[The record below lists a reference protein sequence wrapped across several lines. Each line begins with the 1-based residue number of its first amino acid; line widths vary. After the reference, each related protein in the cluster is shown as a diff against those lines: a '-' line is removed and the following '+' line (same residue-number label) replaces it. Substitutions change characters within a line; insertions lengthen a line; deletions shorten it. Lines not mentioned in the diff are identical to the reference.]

1 MRQPSADPSI
11 PQHTAIVFNII
22 RYLPGGWYLPDAWIV
37 KTDKVGKL
45 TFVVQRATP
54 DTIGSY
60 GHEMTPTIIRLFS
73 LIEALSEKTLEEKYQ
88 PPKARKKKPLV
99 ELLQADEVKK
109 TATRYVH
116 RLMANFLEKIVEQK
130 LPLTFMVQKKV
141 IVEDVR
147 VRFPKEE
154 LKPHLIFRRTKDGVR
169 YRLNF
174 STEDNRW
181 LVRERH
187 VVPLTNIPGWLL
199 VDNILYRLPEL
210 NGFWVKPFIQKDE
223 IVVPNRMLRT
233 YFQKFILK
241 AVEKSEIEAEG
252 FDVTSTRK
260 LENCR
265 LALSKHPFK
274 NRWYVQ
280 LKFQYMG
287 ALFLWGDRKEMR
299 TALHFESESEIRVMQ
314 VKRNPGIEQQ
324 AVEKLKKLRF
334 ANVEGSLWQLPDGAG
349 EKNGDQD
356 PFHAAAE
363 CLANLKEEL
372 QTAGFQLEIPDFE
385 DKKISLLPA
394 SWSQEIVQE
403 NDWFDL
409 RIKITV
415 GKFEFPFARLI
426 NHIRENN
433 RFYELPDGTYFLIP
447 LEWMTRFHGLAH
459 LGKLS
464 GEKLQLSKSQRP
476 LLESLG
482 LTDEEHLTE
491 KKETPFRLPKL
502 LRATLRP
509 YQLEGAK
516 WLAQHYEE
524 NLGACL
530 ADDMGLGKTLQ
541 TLVVLLI
548 AKEKQSSVRS
558 PQSAVGSRSQL
569 DLFGEVAISGD
580 FVPLKALV
588 ILPAS
593 LVFNWEREVK
603 KFAPGLTT
611 CNHTGSKRTKD
622 ARLLERYDMVFTT
635 YQTARRDLSVLQKI
649 NWEYVVLDESQYIK
663 NPQSGVF
670 KAVGELHANHRIS
683 LSGTPIEN
691 SLSDLWAQMEFLNPG
706 MLGSFNY
713 FKKHF
718 IRPIEKLDDTN
729 MKDELRNLVNPYL
742 LRRTKEEVAPDL
754 PPLTEAIVYVE
765 MTAEQK
771 KLYEKEKSAA
781 RNKLLNI
788 TSPENPT
795 NRVAILAALTRLR
808 QIANHPALVADSGE
822 TSLYHNTAIPNSGKF
837 EDVLAYWDKLRRSGH
852 KALIFSSFEKYLQ
865 LYRSHF
871 EQEGYSYTWLTGD
884 VPPAQ
889 RKKAVDQFNNDKNV
903 QAFFMTTKA
912 GGVGLNLTAADYVFV
927 LDPWWNPFA
936 ESQAIARAHRIGQD
950 KKVMAVKFIARDSI
964 EEKILQM
971 QERKSALAG
980 EFVASPE
987 KAACTREGLEALL
1000 F

>member
-1 MRQPSADPSI
+1 MRQTTAGSSI
-11 PQHTAIVFNII
+11 PQHTAIVFNIR

-37 KTDKVGKL
+37 KTDKQERL

-60 GHEMTPTIIRLFS
+60 GHGMTPAVTRLFS
-73 LIEALSEKTLEEKYQ
+73 LIHALSEKTLEEKFQ
-88 PPKARKKKPLV
+88 PPKTRKKKPLV
-99 ELLQADEVKK
+99 ELLQVAEVKK
-109 TATRYVH
+109 TATQYVH
-116 RLMANFLEKIVEQK
+116 RLMANFLEKVVAEK

-141 IVEDVR
+141 VVEDVR
-147 VRFPKEE
+147 VHFPKVP
-154 LKPHLIFRRTKDGVR
+154 LKPHLIFRKTRDGVR

-174 STEDNRW
+174 STGVERW
-181 LVRERH
+181 LVRERQ
-187 VVPLTNIPGWLL
+187 VVPLTNVPGWLL
-199 VDNILYRLPEL
+199 VDGNLYPLPEL

-252 FDVTSTRK
+252 FEVTSTRK
-260 LENCR
+260 LEHCK
-265 LALSKHPFK
+265 LALAKHPFK
-274 NRWYVQ
+274 NKWLVV

-287 ALFLWGDRKEMR
+287 AVFQWGDRQEIR

-314 VKRNPGIEQQ
+314 VKRSNGREQAAIDQ
-324 AVEKLKKLRF
+324 LAKLGFR
-334 ANVEGSLWQLPDGAG
+334 NVEGSYWQVPKRELAM
-349 EKNGDQD
+349 KSDQD
-356 PFHAAAE
+356 TFHNAAE
-363 CLANLKEEL
+363 RLSALRNKLES
-372 QTAGFQLEIPDFE
+372 AGFQLELPEFE
-385 DKKISLLPA
+385 NKKINLLPA
-394 SWSQEIVQE
+394 TWSEEVVQE

-409 RIKITV
+409 RIVIIV
-415 GKFEFPFARLI
+415 GQFKFPFAHLI
-426 NHIRENN
+426 PHIRDND

-447 LEWMTRFHGLAH
+447 QEWMTRFHGLAH
-459 LGKLS
+459 LGKLV
-464 GEKLQLSKSQRP
+464 GEKLRLSKSQKP

-482 LTDEEHLTE
+482 IGGEEYFAE
-491 KKETPFRLPKL
+491 KEKAPFQLPKL

-509 YQLEGAK
+509 YQMAGAK
-516 WLAQHYEE
+516 WLAQHYEDG
-524 NLGACL
+524 LGACL

-541 TLVVLLI
+541 TLTVLLI
-548 AKEKQSSVRS
+548 AKERAADQRRTENQATKTQN
-558 PQSAVGSRSQL
+558 
-569 DLFGEVAISGD
+569 LFGEEAENDD

-603 KFAPGLTT
+603 KFAPGLAA
-611 CNHTGSKRTKD
+611 CNHTGPKRTKD
-622 ARLLERYDMVFTT
+622 TRLLERYDLVFTT
-635 YQTARRDLSVLQKI
+635 YQTARRDLPVLQKI
-649 NWEYVVLDESQYIK
+649 KWEYVVLDESQYIK

-670 KAVGELHANHRIS
+670 KAVGELETKNRIS

-706 MLGSFNY
+706 MLGSFSY

-718 IRPIEKLDDTN
+718 IRPIEKRDDEIA
-729 MKDELRNLVNPYL
+729 KDELRRLVNPYL

-765 MTAEQK
+765 MMEEQK

-788 TSPENPT
+788 SDPENPT
-795 NRVAILAALTRLR
+795 NKVAILAALTRLR
-808 QIANHPALVADSGE
+808 QIANHPELVIRGQE
-822 TSLYHNTAIPNSGKF
+822 PGIGKSGKF
-837 EDVLAYWDKLRRSGH
+837 EDVMAYYDKIRRSNH

-865 LYRSHF
+865 LFRKHF
-871 EQEGYSYTWLTGD
+871 DEQGLTYSWLTGG
-884 VPPAQ
+884 VAPAQ
-889 RKKAVDQFNNDKNV
+889 RKKAVDQFNQEEHI

-964 EEKILQM
+964 EEKILQL

-987 KAACTREGLEALL
+987 KMACTREGLEALL

>member
-1 MRQPSADPSI
+1 MRQPLVNSSI
-11 PQHTAIVFNII
+11 PKHTTIVFNIH

-37 KTDKVGKL
+37 KTNKEGKL

-54 DTIGSY
+54 STIGSY
-60 GHEMTPTIIRLFS
+60 GHEMTPAVTRLFS
-73 LIEALSEKTLEEKYQ
+73 IIEALSEKTLEEKYQ
-88 PPKARKKKPLV
+88 PPKSRKKKPLV
-99 ELLQADEVKK
+99 ELLQKEEVKK
-109 TATRYVH
+109 AATRYVH
-116 RLMANFLEKIVEQK
+116 RLMSNFLEKIMEQK
-130 LPLTFMVQKKV
+130 LPLSFMVQKKV

-147 VRFPKEE
+147 VRFPKVE

-174 STEDNRW
+174 STGEDRW
-181 LVRERH
+181 LVRERQ
-187 VVPLTNIPGWLL
+187 VIPLTNIPGWLL
-199 VDNILYRLPEL
+199 VDNILYQLPEL
-210 NGFWVKPFIQKDE
+210 NGFWVKPFMQKDE

-252 FDVTSTRK
+252 FEVTSTRK
-260 LENCR
+260 LEGCK

-274 NRWYVQ
+274 NKWYVQ

-287 ALFLWGDRKEMR
+287 ALFLWGDRQEMR

-314 VKRNPGIEQQ
+314 VKRNPQLENQ
-324 AVEKLKKLRF
+324 AVEKLKGLEF
-334 ANVEGSLWQLPDGAG
+334 TNPEGSLWRLPQGAG
-349 EKNGDQD
+349 ESGEGQD
-356 PFHAAAE
+356 AFHSAVE
-363 CLANLKEEL
+363 CLSNLNEKL
-372 QTAGFQLEIPDFE
+372 QKAGFQLELPDFE
-385 DKKISLLPA
+385 DKRINLLPA
-394 SWSQEIVQE
+394 SWSQEVVQE

-409 RIKITV
+409 RIKIKV

-426 NHIRENN
+426 HHIREND

-464 GEKLQLSKSQRP
+464 GEKLRLSKSQRP

-482 LTDEEHLTE
+482 LADGKHFTE
-491 KKETPFRLPKL
+491 KKESPFVLPKL
-502 LRATLRP
+502 LRAKLRP

-524 NLGACL
+524 GLGACL

-541 TLVVLLI
+541 TLVILLI
-548 AKEKQSSVRS
+548 AKEKATINQQLTTNNQQ
-558 PQSAVGSRSQL
+558 PQL
-569 DLFGEVAISGD
+569 DLFGEVAENSD

-611 CNHTGSKRTKD
+611 CNQTGPKRTKD
-622 ARLLERYDMVFTT
+622 ARLLERYDIVFTT
-635 YQTARRDLSVLQKI
+635 YQTARRDLAVLQKI
-649 NWEYVVLDESQYIK
+649 KWEYVVLDESQYIK

-670 KAVGELHANHRIS
+670 KAVGELDTNHRIS

-706 MLGSFNY
+706 MLGSFTY

-718 IRPIEKLDDTN
+718 IRPIEKQDNETA
-729 MKDELRNLVNPYL
+729 KEELRRLVNPYL

-765 MTAEQK
+765 MTEAQK

-788 TSPENPT
+788 SDPENPT
-795 NRVAILAALTRLR
+795 NKVAILAALTRLR
-808 QIANHPALVADSGE
+808 QIANHPALVQQDKLI
-822 TSLYHNTAIPNSGKF
+822 TDHRSLITNSGKF
-837 EDVLAYWDKLRRSGH
+837 EDVLAYWDKIRRSNH

-865 LYRSHF
+865 LYRKHF
-871 EQEGYSYTWLTGD
+871 EENGFPFAWLTGG
-884 VPPAQ
+884 VAPVQ
-889 RKKAVDQFNNDKNV
+889 RKK
-903 QAFFMTTKA
+903 
-912 GGVGLNLTAADYVFV
+912 GGG
-927 LDPWWNPFA
+927 
-936 ESQAIARAHRIGQD
+936 
-950 KKVMAVKFIARDSI
+950 SI
-964 EEKILQM
+964 
-971 QERKSALAG
+971 
-980 EFVASPE
+980 
-987 KAACTREGLEALL
+987 
-1000 F
+1000 

>member
-1 MRQPSADPSI
+1 MRQKNAGSSI
-11 PQHTAIVFNII
+11 PQHTAIVFNIH

-37 KTDKVGKL
+37 KTDQSGKL

-60 GHEMTPTIIRLFS
+60 GHEMAPTVTRLFS
-73 LIEALSEKTLEEKYQ
+73 LIHALSEKTLEEKYQ

-99 ELLQADEVKK
+99 ELLQQAEVKK
-109 TATRYVH
+109 AATQYVH
-116 RLMANFLEKIVEQK
+116 RMMANFLEKVVEEK

-147 VRFPKEE
+147 VRFPKEP
-154 LKPHLIFRRTKDGVR
+154 LKPHLIFRKTRDGVR

-174 STEDNRW
+174 STGQERW
-181 LVRERH
+181 LVRERQ
-187 VVPLTNIPGWLL
+187 VIPLTNVPGWLL
-199 VDNILYRLPEL
+199 VDGSLYPLPEL

-241 AVEKSEIEAEG
+241 AVEKSEIDAEG
-252 FDVTSTRK
+252 FEVTSTRK
-260 LENCR
+260 LEQCK
-265 LALSKHPFK
+265 LALVKHPFK
-274 NRWYVQ
+274 NKWLAV

-287 ALFLWGDRKEMR
+287 AIFQWGDRKEIR

-314 VKRNPGIEQQ
+314 VKRSSDREQ
-324 AVEKLKKLRF
+324 AAIEKLKKIGF
-334 ANVEGSLWQLPDGAG
+334 KNIEGSFWQIPKKEGATKSG
-349 EKNGDQD
+349 QD
-356 PFHAAAE
+356 AFYEAAE
-363 CLANLKEEL
+363 RLATLRTEL
-372 QTAGFQLEIPDFE
+372 GKAGFQLELPNYE
-385 DKKISLLPA
+385 NKTVNLLPA
-394 SWSQEIVQE
+394 SWSEEVAQE

-409 RIKITV
+409 RIVIKV
-415 GKFEFPFARLI
+415 GKFEFPFTRLI
-426 NHIRENN
+426 SHIRDND

-459 LGKLS
+459 LGKLN
-464 GEKLQLSKSQRP
+464 GEKLRLSKSQKP

-482 LTDEEHLTE
+482 LGEEEHFTE
-491 KKETPFRLPKL
+491 KEKTPFRLPKL

-524 NLGACL
+524 GLGACL

-541 TLVVLLI
+541 TLTVLLI
-548 AKEKQSSVRS
+548 AKEQAAKL
-558 PQSAVGSRSQL
+558 SATKNQEPKPKN
-569 DLFGEVAISGD
+569 LFGETAENGD

-603 KFAPGLTT
+603 KFAPGLTL
-611 CNHTGSKRTKD
+611 CNHTGPKRNKD
-622 ARLLERYDMVFTT
+622 TRLLERYDIVFTT
-635 YQTARRDLSVLQKI
+635 YQTARRDLPVLQKI

-670 KAVGELHANHRIS
+670 KAVGELETKNRIS

-718 IRPIEKLDDTN
+718 IRPIEKKDDETT
-729 MKDELRNLVNPYL
+729 KDELRRLVNPYL

-754 PPLTEAIVYVE
+754 PPLTEAVVYVE
-765 MTAEQK
+765 MMEEQK
-771 KLYEKEKSAA
+771 ELYEKEKSAA

-788 TSPENPT
+788 SDPENPT
-795 NRVAILAALTRLR
+795 NKVAILAALTRLR
-808 QIANHPALVADSGE
+808 QIANHPELVMRGEGAGVRGQESGGRG
-822 TSLYHNTAIPNSGKF
+822 SGKF
-837 EDVLAYWDKLRRSGH
+837 EDVLAYYDKIRRSDH

-865 LYRSHF
+865 LFRNYF
-871 EQEGYSYTWLTGD
+871 EEKELSYAWLTGG
-884 VPPAQ
+884 VAPAQ
-889 RKKAVDQFNNDKNV
+889 RKKAVDQFNQDKSI

-936 ESQAIARAHRIGQD
+936 EKQAIARAHRIGQD
-950 KKVMAVKFIARDSI
+950 KKVMAIKFIARDSI

-987 KAACTREGLEALL
+987 KIACTREGLEALL
-1000 F
+1000 L

>member
-1 MRQPSADPSI
+1 MSI
-11 PQHTAIVFNII
+11 PQHTVIAFNIH

-37 KTDKVGKL
+37 KTDKEGRL

-60 GHEMTPTIIRLFS
+60 GHEMTPTVTRLFS
-73 LIEALSEKTLEEKYQ
+73 LIEALSEKALEEKYQ
-88 PPKARKKKPLV
+88 PPKSRKKKPLD
-99 ELLQADEVKK
+99 ELLQEEEVKK
-109 TATRYVH
+109 LATKYVH
-116 RLMANFLEKIVEQK
+116 RLMSGFLEKIVEQK

-147 VRFPKEE
+147 VQFPTEE

-169 YRLNF
+169 YRMNF
-174 STEDNRW
+174 STGDDRW

-199 VDNILYRLPEL
+199 VKGILYRLPEL
-210 NGFWVKPFIQKDE
+210 NGYWVKPFMQKDE
-223 IVVPNRMLRT
+223 IIVPNRMLRT

-241 AVEKSEIEAEG
+241 AVEKTEIEAEG
-252 FDVTSTRK
+252 FDLTSTRK
-260 LENCR
+260 LEKSR

-274 NRWYVQ
+274 NKWYVI

-287 ALFLWGDRKEMR
+287 AVFHWGDRQEMR
-299 TALHFESESEIRVMQ
+299 TALHFESESDIRVMQ
-314 VKRNPGIEQQ
+314 VKRNFELEQSAIE
-324 AVEKLKKLRF
+324 ALKKLGF
-334 ANVEGSLWQLPDGAG
+334 ENPEGSLWRLPGSAG
-349 EKNGDQD
+349 ESSDGQD
-356 PFHAAAE
+356 TFHDAVE
-363 CLANLKEEL
+363 CLSALRNEL
-372 QTAGFQLEIPDFE
+372 ETAGFQLELPDFE
-385 DKKISLLPA
+385 DKKINLLPA
-394 SWSQEIVQE
+394 SWEQEVVQE

-409 RIKITV
+409 RIKIKV

-426 NHIRENN
+426 SHIRDND

-464 GEKLQLSKSQRP
+464 GEKLRLSKSQRP

-482 LTDEEHLTE
+482 LAEEAHLTQKE
-491 KKETPFRLPKL
+491 ETPFTLPKL
-502 LRATLRP
+502 LNATLRP
-509 YQLEGAK
+509 YQLEGVK
-516 WLAQHYEE
+516 WLANHYEE

-541 TLVVLLI
+541 TLVVLLL
-548 AKEKQSSVRS
+548 AKERLKVDGRRLTVDGG
-558 PQSAVGSRSQL
+558 PQM
-569 DLFGEVAISGD
+569 DLFGEVADSGD

-611 CNHTGSKRTKD
+611 CNHTGPKRTKD
-622 ARLLERYDMVFTT
+622 TRLLERYDLVFTT
-635 YQTARRDLSVLQKI
+635 YQTARRDLDFLQKI
-649 NWEYVVLDESQYIK
+649 TWEYVVLDESQYIK

-670 KAVGELHANHRIS
+670 KAVGELNANHRVS

-718 IRPIEKLDDTN
+718 IRPIEKLDDDN

-765 MTAEQK
+765 MTEGQK

-788 TSPENPT
+788 SDPDNPT

-808 QIANHPALVADSGE
+808 QIANHPALVSPDKLI
-822 TSLYHNTAIPNSGKF
+822 TDHQSLITTSGKF
-837 EDVLAYWDKLRRSGH
+837 EDVLAYWDKIRRSGH

-871 EQEGYSYTWLTGD
+871 EEEGFPYTWLTGD

-889 RKKAVDQFNNDKNV
+889 RKKAVDQFNEDKNV

-936 ESQAIARAHRIGQD
+936 ESQAIARAHRIGQT

-987 KAACTREGLEALL
+987 KVACTKEGLESLL
-1000 F
+1000 L